1 MPHRVSS
8 PSWIEIVYSE
18 TWLYQLIVINKH
30 WEMKKNLKRM
40 NCRFCRVE
48 KMKYEIK
55 TVTLTLVLNGIGN
68 PELELSFSK

>member
-1 MPHRVSS
+1 
-8 PSWIEIVYSE
+8 
-18 TWLYQLIVINKH
+18 
-30 WEMKKNLKRM
+30 MKKNLKRM